1 MKEIKTPKEMIKELL
16 EKGELTMQ
24 ELAKEIG
31 VAPSQIT
38 RWLGSAEPKWTH
50 FRKIE
55 EIYTEKITKKGI

>member
-1 MKEIKTPKEMIKELL
+1 MAKTPKEMIKELL

-24 ELAKEIG
+24 ELAKKLG

-38 RWLGSAEPKWTH
+38 RWLGSAEPRLSH

-55 EIYTEKITKKGI
+55 ELYNEIITKEAV